1 MLILGVIPS
10 AEIAILDNALDP
22 NLMTASERLTEIGE
36 ILAAGLVRLRATK
49 REKGDRREL
58 SLDFPATRRVHG
70 RNRKPRERP

>member
-1 MLILGVIPS
+1 MHPIRGDSDLY
-10 AEIAILDNALDP
+10 NALDP

-36 ILAAGLVRLRATK
+36 ILAAGLVRLRANA
-49 REKGDRREL
+49 RENGDRREL